1 MSPEDLHDYHSFASF
16 PRVSGDEP
24 VLENMSMHG
33 SSFGFPRVSGD
44 EPLRDTPAMRLL
56 LFSPRERG

>member
-1 MSPEDLHDYHSFASF
+1 MSLTRLCLYARVHSF

-24 VLENMSMHG
+24 RAAQAG
-33 SSFGFPRVSGD
+33 GP
-44 EPLRDTPAMRLL
+44 DT

>member
-1 MSPEDLHDYHSFASF
+1 MSPLSPRRLAARASF

-24 VLENMSMHG
+24 AL
-33 SSFGFPRVSGD
+33 RKSGVKQ
-44 EPLRDTPAMRLL
+44 T